1 MQPRRRNTTPT
12 TTPCMYF
19 ARVAAVVLVLLG
31 LAGSVDILGWALPAG
46 IFHLGVGLLFTYPG
60 FLKDDGDATCWMVG
74 GLGVLLLVVKVPT
87 IVAPLLWGQAL
98 LLGPIEVSCLA
109 VGILSVLA
117 ARYLPD
123 EMPGSRGE

>member
-1 MQPRRRNTTPT
+1 MQPRRRNTTT

-19 ARVAAVVLVLLG
+19 ARVAAVVLVLVG
-31 LAGSVDILGWALPAG
+31 LAGLVGILGWALPASVY
-46 IFHLGVGLLFTYPG
+46 HLGVGLLFAYPG
-60 FLKDDGDATCWMVG
+60 FRKEDGDTACWMVG

-87 IVAPLLWGQAL
+87 ILAPLLWGEAL
-98 LLGPIEVSCLA
+98 LLSSIEVSCLV

-123 EMPGSRGE
+123 ETPGPRGE